1 VIQVTLPVDPGGAH
15 GEGDHLPSAAMSAQ
29 ILDGAAVARSVRER
43 VAAGVRELMAA
54 GGPQPG
60 LATVL
65 VGSDPGS
72 QIYVRRKNEQTAE
85 AGMQSFHHELPATT
99 PQAELD
105 ALIDQLNADPA
116 VHGIL
121 VQSPLPGDLDEARA
135 FARIDPAKDVDG
147 FHPESV
153 GALVLNRPGLRSC
166 TPAGVI
172 ELLDHYEIDLQGRE
186 VVVVGRSN
194 IVGKP
199 VALLAL
205 HRNAT
210 VTIVHS
216 RTRDLP
222 SVTRR
227 AEVLIV
233 AIGRPRYVTAD
244 MVSPG
249 TVVIDVGI
257 NRTDDG
263 MVGDVDF
270 GPVSEIASAITPV
283 PGGIGPMTIAMLL
296 SNTLQAARASI

>member
-1 VIQVTLPVDPGGAH
+1 
-15 GEGDHLPSAAMSAQ
+15 MSAQ

-43 VAAGVRELMAA
+43 VAEGVRELVAD

-65 VGSDPGS
+65 VGTDPGS

-85 AGMQSFHHELPATT
+85 AGMRSFHHELAATT

-105 ALIDQLNADPA
+105 ALIDQLNADAA

-121 VQSPLPGDLDEARA
+121 VQSPLPDGLDEARA

-147 FHPESV
+147 FHPQNV
-153 GALVLNRPGLRSC
+153 GQLVLNRPGLRSC

-172 ELLDHYEIDLQGRE
+172 ELLDHYEIDLTGRE

-233 AIGRPRYVTAD
+233 AIGRARFVTAE

-270 GPVSEIASAITPV
+270 EPVSAIASAITPV

-296 SNTLQAARASI
+296 SNTLQAVRASL

>member
-1 VIQVTLPVDPGGAH
+1 
-15 GEGDHLPSAAMSAQ
+15 MSAQ

-43 VAAGVRELMAA
+43 VSEGVRELVAN

-65 VGSDPGS
+65 VGTDPGS
-72 QIYVRRKNEQTAE
+72 QIYVRRKNEQTTG
-85 AGMQSFHHELPATT
+85 AGVRSFHHELPATT

-105 ALIDQLNADPA
+105 ALVDELNADPA

-121 VQSPLPGDLDEARA
+121 VQSPLPDGLDEARA

-147 FHPESV
+147 FHPENV
-153 GALVLNRPGLRSC
+153 GQLVLNRPGLRSC

-172 ELLDHYEIDLQGRE
+172 ELLDHYEIDLTGRE

-233 AIGRPRYVTAD
+233 AIGRARFVTAE

-270 GPVSEIASAITPV
+270 EPVSAIASAITPV

-296 SNTLQAARASI
+296 SNTLQAARERLGGPY

>member
-1 VIQVTLPVDPGGAH
+1 
-15 GEGDHLPSAAMSAQ
+15 MSAQ

-43 VAAGVRELMAA
+43 VSEGVRELVAN

-65 VGSDPGS
+65 VGTDPGS

-85 AGMQSFHHELPATT
+85 AGMRSFHHELPATT

-105 ALIDQLNADPA
+105 ALVDQLNADPA

-121 VQSPLPGDLDEARA
+121 VQSPLPDGLDEARA

-147 FHPESV
+147 FHPENV
-153 GALVLNRPGLRSC
+153 GQLVLNRPGLRSC

-172 ELLDHYEIDLQGRE
+172 ELLDHYEIDLTGRE

-233 AIGRPRYVTAD
+233 AIGRARFVTAE

-270 GPVSEIASAITPV
+270 EPVSAIASAITPV

-296 SNTLQAARASI
+296 SNTLQAAHASV

>member
-1 VIQVTLPVDPGGAH
+1 
-15 GEGDHLPSAAMSAQ
+15 MSAQ
-29 ILDGAAVARSVRER
+29 ILDGKAVAASVRER
-43 VAAGVRELMAA
+43 VAEGVRELVANGA
-54 GGPQPG
+54 RPPG

-65 VGSDPGS
+65 VGADPAS
-72 QIYVRRKNEQTAE
+72 QIYIRMKNKQTAE
-85 AGMQSFHHELPATT
+85 AGMRSFHHDLPATT

-105 ALIDQLNADPA
+105 ALIDSLNADPD

-121 VQSPLPGDLDEARA
+121 VQSPLPDGLDEARA

-153 GALVLNRPGLRSC
+153 GQLVLNRPGLRSC

-172 ELLDHYEIDLQGRE
+172 ELLDYYELGLEGKE

-233 AIGRPRYVTAD
+233 AIGRARFVTAD

-249 TVVIDVGI
+249 AVVIDVGI

-263 MVGDVDF
+263 MVGDVDY

-296 SNTLQAARASI
+296 SNTLQAARAIASA

>member
-1 VIQVTLPVDPGGAH
+1 VGADPA
-15 GEGDHLPSAAMSAQ
+15 
-29 ILDGAAVARSVRER
+29 
-43 VAAGVRELMAA
+43 
-54 GGPQPG
+54 
-60 LATVL
+60 
-65 VGSDPGS
+65 S

-85 AGMQSFHHELPATT
+85 AGMNSFHHELPATT

-105 ALIDQLNADPA
+105 ALIDSLNADPA

-121 VQSPLPGDLDEARA
+121 VQSPLPDGLDEARA

-153 GALVLNRPGLRSC
+153 GQLVLNRPGLRSC

-172 ELLDHYEIDLQGRE
+172 ELLDHYGVGLEGKE
-186 VVVVGRSN
+186 TVVVGRSN

-222 SVTRR
+222 AVTRR

-233 AIGRPRYVTAD
+233 AIGKPKFVTAD

-249 TVVIDVGI
+249 AVVIDVGI
-257 NRTDDG
+257 NRTDEG
-263 MVGDVDF
+263 MVGDVDY
-270 GPVSEIASAITPV
+270 GPVSEVASAITPV

-296 SNTLQAARASI
+296 SNTLQAARGRRY

>member
-1 VIQVTLPVDPGGAH
+1 
-15 GEGDHLPSAAMSAQ
+15 
-29 ILDGAAVARSVRER
+29 
-43 VAAGVRELMAA
+43 
-54 GGPQPG
+54 
-60 LATVL
+60 
-65 VGSDPGS
+65 
-72 QIYVRRKNEQTAE
+72 
-85 AGMQSFHHELPATT
+85 MQSFHHELPPTT
-99 PQAELD
+99 PQVELD

-135 FARIDPAKDVDG
+135 FARIDTAKDVDG
-147 FHPESV
+147 FHPASV

-172 ELLDHYEIDLQGRE
+172 ELLDHYEIDLEGRE
-186 VVVVGRSN
+186 VVVLGRSN

-233 AIGRPRYVTAD
+233 AIGRPQFVKAE

-257 NRTDDG
+257 NRTDAG

-296 SNTLQAARASI
+296 SNTLQAARASL

>member
-1 VIQVTLPVDPGGAH
+1 MIYGRRKRAAPEVRA
-15 GEGDHLPSAAMSAQ
+15 DHLPSAAMSAQ

-43 VAAGVRELMAA
+43 VAEGVRELVAS

-65 VGSDPGS
+65 IGSDPGS
-72 QIYVRRKNEQTAE
+72 QIYIRNKNKQTTE
-85 AGMQSFHHELPATT
+85 AGMRSFHHDLPATT

-105 ALIDQLNADPA
+105 ALIDTLNADPA

-121 VQSPLPGDLDEARA
+121 VQSPLPEGLDEARA

-147 FHPESV
+147 FNPQSV
-153 GALVLNRPGLRSC
+153 GLLVLNRPGLRSC

-172 ELLDHYEIDLQGRE
+172 ELLDHYEIELEGRE

-210 VTIVHS
+210 VTMVHS

-227 AEVLIV
+227 ADVLIV
-233 AIGRPRYVTAD
+233 AIGRARFVTAE

-249 TVVIDVGI
+249 AVVIDVGI

-270 GPVSEIASAITPV
+270 EPVREIASAITPV

-296 SNTLQAARASI
+296 SNTLQAARAAA

>member
-1 VIQVTLPVDPGGAH
+1 
-15 GEGDHLPSAAMSAQ
+15 MSAQ
-29 ILDGAAVARSVRER
+29 ILDGKAVAASVRER
-43 VAAGVRELMAA
+43 VAEGVRELVAS

-65 VGSDPGS
+65 VGSDPAS

-85 AGMQSFHHELPATT
+85 AGMQSFHHELAVTT

-105 ALIDQLNADPA
+105 ALIDSLNADPA

-121 VQSPLPGDLDEARA
+121 VQSPLPDGLDEARA

-153 GALVLNRPGLRSC
+153 GQLVLNRPGLRSC

-172 ELLDHYEIDLQGRE
+172 ELLDHYDLPLEGKE

-222 SVTRR
+222 AVTRR

-233 AIGRPRYVTAD
+233 AIGRPQFVTAD

-249 TVVIDVGI
+249 AVVIDVGI
-257 NRTDDG
+257 NRTDAG
-263 MVGDVDF
+263 MVGDVDY

-296 SNTLQAARASI
+296 SNTLQAARTSFAGA

>member
-1 VIQVTLPVDPGGAH
+1 
-15 GEGDHLPSAAMSAQ
+15 MSAQ
-29 ILDGAAVARSVRER
+29 ILDGKAVAASVRER
-43 VAAGVRELMAA
+43 VAEGVRELVAT
-54 GGPQPG
+54 GSPPPG

-65 VGSDPGS
+65 VGADPAS
-72 QIYVRRKNEQTAE
+72 QVYIRAKNTQTAE
-85 AGMQSFHHELPATT
+85 AGMRSFHHDLAATT
-99 PQAELD
+99 KQAELD
-105 ALIDQLNADPA
+105 ALIDSLNADPA

-121 VQSPLPGDLDEARA
+121 VQSPLPEGLDEARA

-147 FHPESV
+147 FHPASV
-153 GALVLNRPGLRSC
+153 GQLVLNRPGRRSC

-172 ELLDHYEIDLQGRE
+172 ELLDHYDIGLEGKE

-227 AEVLIV
+227 AELLIV
-233 AIGRPRYVTAD
+233 AIGRPRFVTAD
-244 MVSPG
+244 MIRPG
-249 TVVIDVGI
+249 AVVIDVGV

-263 MVGDVDF
+263 LAGDVDY
-270 GPVSEIASAITPV
+270 GPASEVASAITPV

-296 SNTLQAARASI
+296 SNTLQAARAAASA

>member
-1 VIQVTLPVDPGGAH
+1 
-15 GEGDHLPSAAMSAQ
+15 MSAQ
-29 ILDGAAVARSVRER
+29 ILDGKAVAQAVRER
-43 VAAGVRELMAA
+43 VAEGVRELVAS

-65 VGSDPGS
+65 VGADPAS

-85 AGMQSFHHELPATT
+85 AGMNSFHHELPATM

-105 ALIDQLNADPA
+105 ALIDSLNADPA

-121 VQSPLPGDLDEARA
+121 VQSPLPDGLDEARA

-153 GALVLNRPGLRSC
+153 GQLVLNRPGLRSC

-172 ELLDHYEIDLQGRE
+172 ELLDHYGVGLEGKE
-186 VVVVGRSN
+186 TVVVGRSN

-222 SVTRR
+222 AVTRR

-233 AIGRPRYVTAD
+233 AIGKPKFVTAD

-249 TVVIDVGI
+249 AVVIDVGI
-257 NRTDDG
+257 NRTDEG
-263 MVGDVDF
+263 MVGDVDY
-270 GPVSEIASAITPV
+270 GPVSEVASAITPV

-296 SNTLQAARASI
+296 SNTLQAARGRRY

>member
-1 VIQVTLPVDPGGAH
+1 M
-15 GEGDHLPSAAMSAQ
+15 AAET
-29 ILDGAAVARSVRER
+29 IDGKAYAAGLRAR
-43 VAAGVRELMAA
+43 VAEAA
-54 GGPQPG
+54 ARFGEKIGRKPG
-60 LATVL
+60 LAVVL
-65 VGSDPGS
+65 VGEDPAS
-72 QIYVRRKNEQTAE
+72 AIYVRNKGKATLE
-85 AGMQSFHHELPATT
+85 AGMESFEHRLAATATGEEL
-99 PQAELD
+99 L
-105 ALIDQLNADPA
+105 ALVERLNGDDR
-116 VHGIL
+116 VDGIL
-121 VQSPLPGDLDEARA
+121 VQLPLPAGLDDKAVIA
-135 FARIDPAKDVDG
+135 SIDPAKDVDG

-153 GALVLNRPGLRSC
+153 GQLVLNRPGLRSC

-172 ELLDHYEIDLQGRE
+172 ELLDHYEIGLEGKE

-233 AIGRPRYVTAD
+233 AIGKPQFVTAD
-244 MVSPG
+244 MVAPG
-249 TVVIDVGI
+249 AVVIDVGI
-257 NRTDDG
+257 NRTDAG
-263 MVGDVDF
+263 MVGDVDY
-270 GPVSEIASAITPV
+270 GPVAEIASAITPV

-296 SNTLQAARASI
+296 SNTLQAARASV

>member
-1 VIQVTLPVDPGGAH
+1 
-15 GEGDHLPSAAMSAQ
+15 MSAQ

-43 VAAGVRELMAA
+43 VAEGVRELVAS

-65 VGSDPGS
+65 VGTDPGS
-72 QIYVRRKNEQTAE
+72 QIYVRLKNKQTAE
-85 AGMQSFHHELPATT
+85 AGMRSFHHELPATT

-105 ALIDQLNADPA
+105 ALIDSLNADPA

-153 GALVLNRPGLRSC
+153 GKLVLNRPGLRPC
-166 TPAGVI
+166 TPVGVI
-172 ELLDHYEIDLQGRE
+172 ELLDHYEIDLEGRE

-222 SVTRR
+222 AVTRR
-227 AEVLIV
+227 ADVLIV
-233 AIGRPRYVTAD
+233 AIGSARFITAE

-249 TVVIDVGI
+249 AVVIDVGI

-263 MVGDVDF
+263 MVGDVDYE
-270 GPVSEIASAITPV
+270 PVRAIASAITPV

-296 SNTLQAARASI
+296 SNTLQAARAAV

>member
-1 VIQVTLPVDPGGAH
+1 
-15 GEGDHLPSAAMSAQ
+15 MSAQ

-43 VAAGVRELMAA
+43 VAQGVRELVAS

-65 VGSDPGS
+65 VGADPGS
-72 QIYVRRKNEQTAE
+72 QIYIRQKNKLTAE
-85 AGMQSFHHELPATT
+85 AGMRSFHHDLPTTT

-105 ALIDQLNADPA
+105 ALIDNLNADPA

-121 VQSPLPGDLDEARA
+121 VQSPLPEGLDEARA

-147 FHPESV
+147 FHPQSV
-153 GALVLNRPGLRSC
+153 GPLVLNRPGLRSC

-172 ELLDHYEIDLQGRE
+172 ELLDHYEIDLEGRE

-210 VTIVHS
+210 VTMVHS

-222 SVTRR
+222 AVTRR

-233 AIGRPRYVTAD
+233 AIGRARFVTAE

-249 TVVIDVGI
+249 AVVIDVGI

-270 GPVSEIASAITPV
+270 EPVREIASAITPV

-296 SNTLQAARASI
+296 SNTLQAARATI

>member
-1 VIQVTLPVDPGGAH
+1 MVRGGAH
-15 GEGDHLPSAAMSAQ
+15 READHLPSAAMSAQ

-43 VAAGVRELMAA
+43 VAEGVRELVAT

-65 VGSDPGS
+65 VGTDAGS

-85 AGMQSFHHELPATT
+85 AGMRSFHHELPANT

-147 FHPESV
+147 FHPASV
-153 GALVLNRPGLRSC
+153 GQLVLNRPGLRSC

-172 ELLDHYEIDLQGRE
+172 ELLDHYEVDLEGRE

-233 AIGRPRYVTAD
+233 AIGRPRFVTAE

-249 TVVIDVGI
+249 VVVIDVGI

-270 GPVSEIASAITPV
+270 EPVSAVASAITPV

-296 SNTLQAARASI
+296 SNTLQAARASL

>member
-1 VIQVTLPVDPGGAH
+1 MRITFPVDPGGAY
-15 GEGDHLPSAAMSAQ
+15 GKADHLPSAAMSAQ

-43 VAAGVRELMAA
+43 VAAGVRELMAS

-72 QIYVRRKNEQTAE
+72 QIYVRRKNEQTVE
-85 AGMQSFHHELPATT
+85 AGMQSFHYELPPTT

-135 FARIDPAKDVDG
+135 FARIDTAKDVDG
-147 FHPESV
+147 FHPASV
-153 GALVLNRPGLRSC
+153 GALMLNRPGLRSC

-172 ELLDHYEIDLQGRE
+172 ELLDHYEIDLEGRE

-210 VTIVHS
+210 VTLVHS

-233 AIGRPRYVTAD
+233 AMGRPQFVKAE

-257 NRTDDG
+257 NRTDAG

-296 SNTLQAARASI
+296 SNTLQAARASL

>member
-1 VIQVTLPVDPGGAH
+1 MRITFPVDPGGAY
-15 GEGDHLPSAAMSAQ
+15 GKADHLPSAAMSAQ

-43 VAAGVRELMAA
+43 VAAGVRELMAS

-72 QIYVRRKNEQTAE
+72 QIYVRRKNEQTVE
-85 AGMQSFHHELPATT
+85 AGMQSFHHELPPTT

-105 ALIDQLNADPA
+105 ALIDQLNADPG

-135 FARIDPAKDVDG
+135 FARIDTAKDVDG
-147 FHPESV
+147 FHPASV
-153 GALVLNRPGLRSC
+153 GALMLNRPGLRSC

-172 ELLDHYEIDLQGRE
+172 ELLDHYEIDLEGRE

-210 VTIVHS
+210 VTLVHS

-233 AIGRPRYVTAD
+233 AMGRPQFVKAE

-257 NRTDDG
+257 NRTDAG

-296 SNTLQAARASI
+296 SNTLQAARASL

>member
-1 VIQVTLPVDPGGAH
+1 
-15 GEGDHLPSAAMSAQ
+15 M
-29 ILDGAAVARSVRER
+29 
-43 VAAGVRELMAA
+43 
-54 GGPQPG
+54 
-60 LATVL
+60 
-65 VGSDPGS
+65 
-72 QIYVRRKNEQTAE
+72 
-85 AGMQSFHHELPATT
+85 
-99 PQAELD
+99 
-105 ALIDQLNADPA
+105 
-116 VHGIL
+116 
-121 VQSPLPGDLDEARA
+121 
-135 FARIDPAKDVDG
+135 
-147 FHPESV
+147 
-153 GALVLNRPGLRSC
+153 
-166 TPAGVI
+166 I
-172 ELLDHYEIDLQGRE
+172 ELLDHYEIDLEGRE
-186 VVVVGRSN
+186 TVVVGRSN

-233 AIGRPRYVTAD
+233 AIGRPRFVTAD

-249 TVVIDVGI
+249 AVVIDVGI

-296 SNTLQAARASI
+296 SNTLQARARRAL

>member
-1 VIQVTLPVDPGGAH
+1 MRITFPVDPGGAY
-15 GEGDHLPSAAMSAQ
+15 GKADHLPSAAMSAQ

-43 VAAGVRELMAA
+43 VAAGVRELMAS

-85 AGMQSFHHELPATT
+85 AGMQSFHHELPPTT

-135 FARIDPAKDVDG
+135 FARIDTAKDVDG
-147 FHPESV
+147 FHPASV

-172 ELLDHYEIDLQGRE
+172 ELLDHYEIDLEGRE

-210 VTIVHS
+210 VTLVHS

-233 AIGRPRYVTAD
+233 AIGRPQFVKAE

-257 NRTDDG
+257 NRTDAG

-283 PGGIGPMTIAMLL
+283 PGGVGPMTIAMLL
-296 SNTLQAARASI
+296 SNTLQAARASL

>member
-1 VIQVTLPVDPGGAH
+1 MRITFPVDPGGAH
-15 GEGDHLPSAAMSAQ
+15 GKADHLPSAAMSAQ
-29 ILDGAAVARSVRER
+29 ILDGAAVARSVHER
-43 VAAGVRELMAA
+43 VAAGVRELMAS

-72 QIYVRRKNEQTAE
+72 QIYVRRKNEQTVE
-85 AGMQSFHHELPATT
+85 AGMQSFHYELPPTT

-135 FARIDPAKDVDG
+135 FARIDTAKDVDG
-147 FHPESV
+147 FHPASV
-153 GALVLNRPGLRSC
+153 GALMLNRPGLRSC

-172 ELLDHYEIDLQGRE
+172 ELLDHYEIDLEGRE

-210 VTIVHS
+210 VTLVHS

-227 AEVLIV
+227 ADVLIV
-233 AIGRPRYVTAD
+233 AMGRPQFVKAE

-257 NRTDDG
+257 NRTDAG

-270 GPVSEIASAITPV
+270 GPVSEVASAITPV

-296 SNTLQAARASI
+296 SNTLQAARASL

>member
-1 VIQVTLPVDPGGAH
+1 
-15 GEGDHLPSAAMSAQ
+15 MSAQ

-43 VAAGVRELMAA
+43 VAEGVRELVAN

-65 VGSDPGS
+65 VGADPAS
-72 QIYVRRKNEQTAE
+72 QVYVGMKNKQTAE
-85 AGMQSFHHELPATT
+85 AGMQSFHYELPATT

-105 ALIDQLNADPA
+105 ALVDKLNADPT

-121 VQSPLPGDLDEARA
+121 VQSPLPDGLDEARA
-135 FARIDPAKDVDG
+135 FARIDVGKDVDG

-172 ELLDHYEIDLQGRE
+172 ELLDHYEIDLTGRE

-233 AIGRPRYVTAD
+233 AIGRPRFITAE

-249 TVVIDVGI
+249 AIVIDVGV
-257 NRTDDG
+257 NRTDSG
-263 MVGDVDF
+263 LVGDVDF

-296 SNTLQAARASI
+296 SNTLQAARASL

>member
-1 VIQVTLPVDPGGAH
+1 
-15 GEGDHLPSAAMSAQ
+15 MSAQ

-43 VAAGVRELMAA
+43 VAEGVRELAA
-54 GGPQPG
+54 NGGPQPG

-65 VGSDPGS
+65 VGTDPGS

-85 AGMQSFHHELPATT
+85 AGMRSFHHELAATT

-105 ALIDQLNADPA
+105 ALIDGLNADPA

-121 VQSPLPGDLDEARA
+121 VQSPLPDGLDEARA

-147 FHPESV
+147 FHPENV
-153 GALVLNRPGLRSC
+153 GQLVLNRPGLRSC

-172 ELLDHYEIDLQGRE
+172 ELLDHYEIDLTGRE

-233 AIGRPRYVTAD
+233 AIGRARFVTAE

-270 GPVSEIASAITPV
+270 EPVSAIASAITPV

-296 SNTLQAARASI
+296 SNTLQAARASL

>member
-1 VIQVTLPVDPGGAH
+1 MTAKRIDGK
-15 GEGDHLPSAAMSAQ
+15 AAA
-29 ILDGAAVARSVRER
+29 AAVREQVARLVPEFIALTGR
-43 VAAGVRELMAA
+43 
-54 GGPQPG
+54 PPG

-65 VGSDPGS
+65 VGEDPAS
-72 QIYVRRKNEQTAE
+72 AVYVRSKNRATAE
-85 AGMQSFHHELPATT
+85 AGMAGFAHNLPDTISE
-99 PQAELD
+99 AELLE
-105 ALIDQLNADPA
+105 LIGRLNADDS
-116 VHGIL
+116 VDGIL
-121 VQSPLPGDLDEARA
+121 VQLPLPGHIDSALVIAA
-135 FARIDPAKDVDG
+135 VDPAKDVDG

-172 ELLDHYEIDLQGRE
+172 ELLDHYEIELEGRE
-186 VVVVGRSN
+186 AVVVGRSN

-233 AIGRPRYVTAD
+233 AIGRPRFVTAD
-244 MVSPG
+244 MVAAG
-249 TVVIDVGI
+249 AVVIDVGI

-296 SNTLQAARASI
+296 SNTLQAARASA

>member
-1 VIQVTLPVDPGGAH
+1 
-15 GEGDHLPSAAMSAQ
+15 MSAQ
-29 ILDGAAVARSVRER
+29 ILDGVAVAKSVRER
-43 VAAGVRELMAA
+43 VAEGVRELVAA

-65 VGSDPGS
+65 VGADPAS

-85 AGMQSFHHELPATT
+85 AGMQSFHHELAATT

-105 ALIDQLNADPA
+105 ALIDSLNADPA

-121 VQSPLPGDLDEARA
+121 VQSPLPDGLDEARA
-135 FARIDPAKDVDG
+135 FARVAPAKDVDG

-153 GALVLNRPGLRSC
+153 GQLVLNRPGLRSC

-172 ELLDHYEIDLQGRE
+172 ELLDHYDIGLEGKE

-233 AIGRPRYVTAD
+233 AIGKPKFVTSD
-244 MVSPG
+244 MVAPG
-249 TVVIDVGI
+249 AVVIDVGI
-257 NRTDDG
+257 NRTDAG
-263 MVGDVDF
+263 MVGDVDY
-270 GPVSEIASAITPV
+270 GPVAEIASAITPV

>member
-1 VIQVTLPVDPGGAH
+1 MP
-15 GEGDHLPSAAMSAQ
+15 
-29 ILDGAAVARSVRER
+29 RSVRER
-43 VAAGVRELMAA
+43 VAEGVRELIAA

-65 VGSDPGS
+65 VGSDPAS

-85 AGMQSFHHELPATT
+85 AGMHSFHHELAATT

-105 ALIDQLNADPA
+105 ALIDSLNADPA

-153 GALVLNRPGLRSC
+153 GQLVLNRPGLRSC

-172 ELLDHYEIDLQGRE
+172 ELLDHYEIDLEGKE
-186 VVVVGRSN
+186 TVVVGRSN

-233 AIGRPRYVTAD
+233 AIGRPKFVTAD
-244 MVSPG
+244 MVAPG
-249 TVVIDVGI
+249 AVVIDVGI
-257 NRTDDG
+257 NRTDEG
-263 MVGDVDF
+263 MVGDVDY

-296 SNTLQAARASI
+296 SNTLQAARASA

>member
-1 VIQVTLPVDPGGAH
+1 MRITFPVDPGGAH
-15 GEGDHLPSAAMSAQ
+15 GKADHLPSAAMSAQ

-43 VAAGVRELMAA
+43 VAAGVRELMAS

-72 QIYVRRKNEQTAE
+72 QIYVRRKNEQTVE
-85 AGMQSFHHELPATT
+85 AGMQSFHHELPPTT

-135 FARIDPAKDVDG
+135 FARIDTAKDVDG
-147 FHPESV
+147 FHPASV
-153 GALVLNRPGLRSC
+153 GALMLNRPGLRSC

-172 ELLDHYEIDLQGRE
+172 ELLDHYEIDLEGRE

-210 VTIVHS
+210 VTLVHS

-233 AIGRPRYVTAD
+233 AIGRPQFVKAE

-257 NRTDDG
+257 NRTDAG

-270 GPVSEIASAITPV
+270 GPVSEVASAITPV

-296 SNTLQAARASI
+296 SNTLQAARASL